1 MDKLDVNDIIKATK
15 AQLLHGCASTVFT
28 GISTD
33 SRQLQKGDLFVAL
46 CGDQFNGHTFISQAI
61 EKGAAGLLLSQDDDY
76 KNEICEDTAVL
87 KVKDTLKALQDI
99 GAYYRLQFDIPVIGV
114 TGSNGKTTTKDMIAA
129 ILAQRYP
136 VHKTSGNFNN
146 EIGVPL
152 TLLGI
157 ERYHCGAIVEMG
169 MRGLGQIMRLC
180 EIAHPTM
187 GVVTNVG
194 VTHIGELGS
203 QKNIAA
209 AKGELIEALDANG
222 VAVLNG
228 DDPFV
233 RELASHNLG
242 KVLFFGFS
250 SEVDIQAN
258 TICSLS
264 DESCEFLLRINE
276 EEMNVVLPVP
286 GKHNV
291 YNALA
296 AAGVASALGFS
307 LGEIKDGLKNL
318 KLTGMRC
325 EFIDFPQFRVINDAY
340 NASPTSMEAALK
352 MLCGVSAKRRIA
364 VLGDMLELGNQS
376 DVLHTQVGIQA
387 GKCDIDCLICI
398 GQEARNIGEGA
409 CQWGMME
416 NIYYCATNQEAGEL
430 LLTLV
435 QPGDMVLLKASR
447 GMKLEEI
454 IDHLKNNI
462 S

>member
-1 MDKLDVNDIIKATK
+1 MDKLNVNDIIKATE
-15 AQLLHGCASTVFT
+15 AQLLHGCALTVFT
-28 GISTD
+28 GVATD
-33 SRQLQKGDLFVAL
+33 SRRLQKGDLFVAL
-46 CGDQFNGHTFISQAI
+46 CGDQFNGHTFIPQAI
-61 EKGAAGLLLSQDDDY
+61 EKGAAGLLLSQDCDY
-76 KNEICEDTAVL
+76 KNEMHDDTVVF

-99 GAYYRLQFDIPVIGV
+99 GAYYRLRFNIPVIGV

-129 ILAQRYP
+129 ILSQRYP
-136 VHKTSGNFNN
+136 VHRTNGNFNN

-152 TLLGI
+152 TLLSI
-157 ERYHCGAIVEMG
+157 EKHHCGAIVEMG
-169 MRGLGQIMRLC
+169 MRGLGQIKRLC
-180 EIAHPTM
+180 EIVHPTM

-203 QKNIAA
+203 QENIAT

-228 DDPFV
+228 DDSFA
-233 RELASHNLG
+233 RELASLHSG
-242 KVLFFGFS
+242 KVLFYGFS
-250 SEVDIQAN
+250 SEVDIQGDK
-258 TICSLS
+258 ISSLS
-264 DESCEFLLRINE
+264 DESCEFVLKINGE
-276 EEMNVVLPVP
+276 ETNIVLPVP

-296 AAGVASALGFS
+296 AAGVASAMGFS
-307 LGEIKDGLKNL
+307 LKEIKDGLKNL

-340 NASPTSMEAALK
+340 NASPASMEAALK

-376 DVLHTQVGIQA
+376 GALHTQVGIQA
-387 GKCDIDCLICI
+387 GTCDIDCLICI
-398 GQEARNIGEGA
+398 GQESQNIGKGA
-409 CQWGMME
+409 RQWGMMGD
-416 NIYYCATNQEAGEL
+416 IYYCATNQEAEKL

-435 QPGDMVLLKASR
+435 QSGDLILLKGSR

-454 IDHLKNNI
+454 IDYLRKNI
-462 S
+462 F